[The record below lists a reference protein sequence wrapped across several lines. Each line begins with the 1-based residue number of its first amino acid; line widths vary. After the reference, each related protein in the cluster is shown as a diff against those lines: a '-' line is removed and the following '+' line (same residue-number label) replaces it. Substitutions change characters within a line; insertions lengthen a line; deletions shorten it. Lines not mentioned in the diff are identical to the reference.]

1 MKWKIIFLITGG
13 LLFVQASAAQKSVT
27 DTVRL
32 TFNID
37 SVGLDEV
44 VVRGKKTPAA
54 NSRWSDMH
62 PVELVTVG
70 GANGDLYKALQTLPG
85 TQVQG
90 ETGELLVRGGSSYET
105 QTFIDGMHVLNPY
118 TSNGINTPSRSR
130 YSTFMFSGVN
140 LASGG
145 ASQEYGEA
153 LSAVLPLE
161 TKDYSKVDKV
171 GVNVSVVGVGGG
183 GTKTLDRGSLSV
195 DLNYQNLGLYDK
207 VYSGRTDFE
216 RPYRMFSGATQFRH
230 TPGDATVF
238 KVYAQYDRTDFS
250 AYEGDERRLFALTED
265 NIYVNATFRYR
276 AAGGWDWFAGAA
288 YSYYNREVGGAAVSG
303 DNWLER
309 QRELHLK
316 TKMSKRFSSV
326 FRLDMG
332 VESYIRNYR
341 NHYLYSSMD
350 DANQMSPTISAGF
363 FSAAYYPVERL
374 KAELSFRTE
383 YTSPNRK
390 INFSPRLAV
399 NYYWGDVMLSGI
411 VGRYTQ
417 LPENDWL
424 VRSRKLMSEACM
436 QYNLGMQ
443 YGYEGRF
450 YKAELYYKNYDR
462 LVLEE
467 TDTETGSVLLTSGGY
482 GYSRGIDL
490 FFRDRVSIKN
500 LEYQLSYTYNISK
513 RKYQRCSELTTPQ
526 YATRHN
532 AALVVKYSLPRLHS
546 IISLTNRFS
555 TGRPY
560 HNPLLP
566 GLMND
571 EVKPYNSLDVGV
583 TFLASKKV
591 IIHASASNIL
601 GRKNEFGKV
610 DNKAILASKDH
621 FFYVGVYVTLGKKAA
636 YDVSNF

>member
-13 LLFVQASAAQKSVT
+13 LLFVQASVAQKSVT

-145 ASQEYGEA
+145 APQEYGEA

-230 TPGDATVF
+230 TPGDAMVF

-309 QRELHLK
+309 QQELHLK

-450 YKAELYYKNYDR
+450 YKAELYYKDYNR

-467 TDTETGSVLLTSGGY
+467 TDTETGSALLTSGGY

-532 AALVVKYSLPRLHS
+532 AALVVKYSLSRLHS

-560 HNPLLP
+560 HNPSLP

-610 DNKAILASKDH
+610 DNKAVMASSDH

>member
-13 LLFVQASAAQKSVT
+13 LLFVQASVAQKSVT

-171 GVNVSVVGVGGG
+171 GVNASVVGVGGG

-216 RPYRMFSGATQFRH
+216 QPYRMFSGATQFRH

-288 YSYYNREVGGAAVSG
+288 YSYYNREVGGAAVLG

-450 YKAELYYKNYDR
+450 YKAELYYKNYNR

-610 DNKAILASKDH
+610 DNKAVLASKDH

>member
-13 LLFVQASAAQKSVT
+13 LLFVQASVAQKSVT

-70 GANGDLYKALQTLPG
+70 GANDDLYKALQTLPG

-171 GVNVSVVGVGGG
+171 GVNASVVGVGGG

-250 AYEGDERRLFALTED
+250 AYEGDECRLFALTED

-288 YSYYNREVGGAAVSG
+288 YSYYNREVGGAAVLG

-363 FSAAYYPVERL
+363 FSATYYPVERL

-383 YTSPNRK
+383 YTSPNQK

-450 YKAELYYKNYDR
+450 YKAELYYKDYNR

-610 DNKAILASKDH
+610 DNKAVLASKDH

>member
-171 GVNVSVVGVGGG
+171 GVNASVVGVGGG

-207 VYSGRTDFE
+207 VYSGRTNFE
-216 RPYRMFSGATQFRH
+216 QPYRMFSGATQFRH

-383 YTSPNRK
+383 YTSPNQK

-560 HNPLLP
+560 HNPLLL

-610 DNKAILASKDH
+610 DNKAILASSDH